1 MTRKDANLGPSAP
14 DLSIYLSIFLSFFY
28 SILCIRAMDTTVA
41 SANIEMY
48 LFTQPL
54 TIYVHSFKCR

>member
-1 MTRKDANLGPSAP
+1 
-14 DLSIYLSIFLSFFY
+14 
-28 SILCIRAMDTTVA
+28 MDTTVA

-48 LFTQPL
+48 LCTQSL